1 MGAIQQAAKLIAP
14 CSCCRSESN
23 QVMKLIKIKAGH
35 YKGTHGI
42 VRNVFDGSGAA
53 HVRHARAKWLVT
65 LNVASNG
72 PGTGT
77 FFVPSLKRAREWIA

>member
-1 MGAIQQAAKLIAP
+1 MNKLVKVA
-14 CSCCRSESN
+14 
-23 QVMKLIKIKAGH
+23 AGH
-35 YKGTHGI
+35 YKGTRGI

-65 LNVASNG
+65 LTDSSTG
-72 PGTGT
+72 PGSSK